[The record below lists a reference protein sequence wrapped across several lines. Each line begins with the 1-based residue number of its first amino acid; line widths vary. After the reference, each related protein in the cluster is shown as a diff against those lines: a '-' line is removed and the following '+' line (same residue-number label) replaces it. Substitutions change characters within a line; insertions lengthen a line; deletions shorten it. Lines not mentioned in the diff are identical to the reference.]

1 MGPGEDRRRGI
12 TGKNDEKASMQVVI
26 CCSRRVCALCGY
38 VPVAKQLRTLRTLR
52 TLRENDRPAAAHELE
67 SLREREKPR
76 QCL

>member
-1 MGPGEDRRRGI
+1 MCDGSRGGSQDRI
-12 TGKNDEKASMQVVI
+12 TGKNDVKASMQVVI

-52 TLRENDRPAAAHELE
+52 EDDRPAAAHELE
-67 SLREREKPR
+67 SLREREK